1 MTGTPEIS
9 KFARLEDFIALAATG
24 QKVKVL
30 VQLREQAVTQ
40 KVHPEESEE
49 MKQEMEMYILFGDFT
64 FKVGDEK
71 ATLSKSYVYGS
82 HKESLNDRKINKNI
96 ANERLKTDYKRMR
109 EAKIEFEEQLF

>member
-1 MTGTPEIS
+1 MPETSDIS
-9 KFARLEDFIALAATG
+9 KFARIEDFIALAQAG
-24 QKVKVL
+24 QRVKVS

-40 KVHPEESEE
+40 KVHPEETEE

-82 HKESLNDRKINKNI
+82 HKESLNETKINKNI
-96 ANERLKTDYKRMR
+96 ANERLKKDYKRMR
-109 EAKIEFEEQLF
+109 EAKIEFEENFF